1 MNNEVK
7 GYQKNNPNFKIKIP
21 LKNFKNRENRG
32 NRGIGFNNKLKI

>member
-21 LKNFKNRENRG
+21 QKKFKNRE
-32 NRGIGFNNKLKI
+32 NRGIGFNNKIKI